1 MDREKDDQQTLV
13 FTVWA
18 KDGGSPAC
26 MTSQRVQLDVFG
38 ANENVPEV
46 CYLTVS
52 QQPVCG
58 GNISITAVT
67 GAKEGRGV
75 FCLQVLG

>member
-1 MDREKDDQQTLV
+1 MDREKDDQQTLI

-26 MTSQRVQLDVFG
+26 VTSKRVQLGVLG

-46 CYLTVS
+46 CCLTVS

-67 GAKEGRGV
+67 GAKEGMGFVCRY
-75 FCLQVLG
+75 